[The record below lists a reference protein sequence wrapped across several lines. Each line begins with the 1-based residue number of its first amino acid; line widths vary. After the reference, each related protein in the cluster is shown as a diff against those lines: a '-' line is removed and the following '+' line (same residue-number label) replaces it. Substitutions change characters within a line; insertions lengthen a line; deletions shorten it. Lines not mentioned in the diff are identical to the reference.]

1 MIEMAK
7 DLLRPAVKSYR
18 EAVLH
23 WDRVRQDGA
32 APRAVIF
39 PNQIK
44 RYPASFLRGYAI
56 ADEMRRIGW
65 RVSVA
70 HPSLT
75 LHQRQ
80 RLLRL
85 ERPDAVLLQQIYNP
99 MNDPALYPGYRCFID
114 IDDAVFEFPDLTRRF
129 EELCRAADG
138 IIAGSEYI
146 RAWCSQFNRNAHVV
160 WTCTPVPDTA
170 APSSIGRRP
179 IVAWAHSAPL
189 AFPDEAELVRDIMLR
204 VLEKTQ
210 AELWLYGR
218 VPDEKREKF
227 LSQYDGIPVRF
238 FPFMSYD
245 DYLDSLGHVA
255 VGLQVLADSRFAR
268 GRSFGK
274 VLAYLQQNV
283 AVVCTG
289 ELEHA
294 KFFQHGVNGMLA
306 DSVDEYASSIVRLLD
321 DPDLRE
327 TLTQRAQSDFRRPSR
342 PPSPQNR
349 SPTSCCRKDGP
360 ATARGSFGT
369 RADSRSMPVDPGS
382 RAASCLRW
390 QRHRRHAGHDATS
403 ASTVPKPATRASGPI
418 LRTIARTG
426 ALRRDWRALAS
437 GGPSK
442 AVSRAPR

>member
-1 MIEMAK
+1 MIEMVK

-44 RYPASFLRGYAI
+44 RYPSSFLRGYAI

-85 ERPDAVLLQQIYNP
+85 EKPDAVLLQQIYNP

-129 EELCRAADG
+129 ETLCRAADG

-146 RAWCSQFNRNAHVV
+146 REWCSQFNRDTHVV
-160 WTCTPVPDTA
+160 WTCTPGSGKA

-179 IVAWAHSAPL
+179 IVAWAHSDPL
-189 AFPDEAELVRDIMLR
+189 AFPDEAELVRDIMMR
-204 VLEKTQ
+204 VREKTEC
-210 AELWLYGR
+210 ELWLYGR
-218 VPDEKREKF
+218 VPEQKRDKF
-227 LSQYDGIPVRF
+227 LSRYDGIPVKF
-238 FPFMSYD
+238 LPFMSYRD
-245 DYLDSLGHVA
+245 FLDSLGDVA

-289 ELEHA
+289 ELEHR

-306 DSVDEYASSIVRLLD
+306 DSIDDYASSIVRLLD
-321 DPDLRE
+321 NPEMRE
-327 TLTQRAQSDFRRPSR
+327 TLTQRAQADFRETLTTPVAARKVSDILLPKGWCGDSMGHV
-342 PPSPQNR
+342 PP
-349 SPTSCCRKDGP
+349 
-360 ATARGSFGT
+360 
-369 RADSRSMPVDPGS
+369 
-382 RAASCLRW
+382 
-390 QRHRRHAGHDATS
+390 AG
-403 ASTVPKPATRASGPI
+403 R
-418 LRTIARTG
+418 
-426 ALRRDWRALAS
+426 
-437 GGPSK
+437 
-442 AVSRAPR
+442 